1 MRRLLR
7 GLAALAWV
15 VVLPSMASAQATIA
29 GVVRDASG
37 GVLPG
42 VTVEASSPA
51 LIEKVRS
58 VVTDGTGQ
66 YRIIDLRPG
75 TYTVTATLSGFSVV
89 RREGIELSGA
99 MTATIP
105 LELRVGGLQE
115 TITVTGETPV
125 VDVQSVRRQTTLDN
139 EVLTTVP
146 TARSWAATA
155 VLIPGIVTQAGASAD
170 VQITPQ
176 MTVFGGMGGRGNEGR
191 MQVDGL
197 GTGAALNGGGVSTYV
212 ADISNAAEVV
222 TTTSG
227 GLGEAEVGGPTISV
241 VPKSGGNTMAG
252 QIYLSGVSKG
262 MVGSNYSDELRAAG
276 LSTPGKLLKQWDFTG
291 GVGGPIR
298 KDRIWYYVTA
308 RDEGQHRSIPG
319 IFPNLNAGDP
329 TKWTYEPDTTR
340 QARGAESF
348 QLFSARG
355 TIQATPRNKVN
366 IHWDWQIP
374 CNGAAVTTSADACR
388 TQPDEGAVVGALGLG
403 GLTAT
408 TSPETSQYLRTL
420 VQNRQITWSAT
431 ATNRLLLEAGLG
443 SYVAKW
449 GPFEPPGNTTR
460 GLVRVVE
467 QAARTYE
474 TPAGEV
480 RSAANLA
487 YRSANWGEHLD
498 NPNRWRA
505 SASYVTG
512 AHSLRVGHV
521 GAYMVEDIENHG
533 NDLNLQYTLNNGRPS
548 VITQSLRVFTQK
560 DRVKY
565 AAVYVEDQWTRGR
578 MTLQGALRYD
588 RAWSYSPAQSI
599 GPTNFLSTRL
609 DFPETPGVDAYKD
622 ISPRGGIAYDLFG
635 TGRTA
640 VKVNFGKYLEAASNL
655 NGNYSIS
662 NPIARIATT
671 ATRTW
676 TDNGTGGPGTPG
688 FGDFIPQCDLTLT
701 TANGECLAMSAPTFG
716 TNVRTTAAID
726 PAILNGW
733 NVRPGD
739 WQIGASVQQQ
749 LIPRVSV
756 EVGYFHRWL
765 TNFTT
770 TDNQNLSAADF
781 TAFTFTA
788 PSDPRLPGGGGY
800 QIPGMLNI
808 TSAALTRAASNNITF
823 SENFGGQSQV
833 YDGVLINMSARAANG
848 LTFQGGI
855 NTGKTVQNFCDLRA
869 QLPELSVGF
878 GGTVGPT
885 NPFCKNDPGFITKVT
900 GLASYTVPKIE
911 VLVAATLRSDQGAPL
926 RAIYN
931 APIADV
937 SAALGRPAAAFGTTV
952 ALDLLAPGEAWGD
965 RVNELNLRFAK
976 VLRFGGTRTH
986 VGVDMFNVLNSDAIL
1001 TYNQTFQLP
1010 SSTLP
1015 NGSWKVPQSVLTPR
1029 FMKVSAQIDF

>member
-1 MRRLLR
+1 MV
-7 GLAALAWV
+7 AALAWV
-15 VVLPSMASAQATIA
+15 VLLPSAAMAQATIA

-37 GVLPG
+37 AVLPG
-42 VTVEASSPA
+42 VVVEATSPA

-58 VVTDGTGQ
+58 VVTDGSGQ
-66 YRIIDLRPG
+66 FRIIDLRPG
-75 TYTVTATLSGFSVV
+75 TYTVSATLPGFSVV

-105 LELRVGGLQE
+105 IEMRVGGLQE

-241 VPKSGGNTMAG
+241 VPKSGGNTVAG
-252 QIYLSGVSKG
+252 QIYLSGVTKG
-262 MVGSNYSDELRAAG
+262 MVGSNYSEELRTAG
-276 LSTPGKLLKQWDFTG
+276 LSTPGKLIKQWDFTG
-291 GVGGPIR
+291 GVGGPIIR
-298 KDRIWYYVTA
+298 DRIWYYVTA

-329 TKWTYEPDTTR
+329 TKWDYLPDTSR
-340 QARGAESF
+340 EARGAESF

-374 CNGAAVTTSADACR
+374 CNGATFGGADGCR
-388 TQPDEGAVVGALGLG
+388 TQPDDAVMGSLGLG

-408 TSPETSQYLRTL
+408 TSPETAGYLRTL
-420 VQNRQITWSAT
+420 VQNRQVTWSSVV
-431 ATNRLLLEAGLG
+431 TNRLLLEAGLG
-443 SYVAKW
+443 SYIAKW
-449 GPFEPPGNTTR
+449 GPFEPPGNPTR
-460 GLVRVVE
+460 NMVRVTQQ
-467 QAARTYE
+467 QARNGAL
-474 TPAGEV
+474 AGL
-480 RSAANLA
+480 S
-487 YRSANWGEHLD
+487 YRSANWGEHWD

-512 AHSLRVGHV
+512 AHNLRVGHV

-533 NDLNLQYTLNNGRPS
+533 NDLNLAYTFNGGRQHPTLGEIPAPS
-548 VITQSLRVFTQK
+548 SLTQSLRVFKQR

-565 AAVYVEDQWTRGR
+565 AALYVEDQWTRGR
-578 MTLQGALRYD
+578 MTVQGALRYD
-588 RAWSYSPAQSI
+588 RSWSYSPEQQI
-599 GPTNFLSTRL
+599 GPTTFLPTAL
-609 DFPETPGVDAYKD
+609 MFPETPGVNAYKD
-622 ISPRGGIAYDLFG
+622 ISPRGGVAYDLFG
-635 TGRTA
+635 NGRTS

-655 NGNYSIS
+655 SGNYSIS

-671 ATRTW
+671 TSRTW
-676 TDNGTGGPGTPG
+676 TDADFDFFPDCNLQLVDQQDNRLTGG
-688 FGDFIPQCDLTLT
+688 DFCGRMNSP
-701 TANGECLAMSAPTFG
+701 SFG
-716 TNVRTTAAID
+716 TDTRTTAAID

-739 WQIGASVQQQ
+739 WQIGTSIQQQ
-749 LIPRVSV
+749 ILPRMSV
-756 EVGYFHRWL
+756 EVGYFRRWL
-765 TNFTT
+765 THFTT
-770 TDNQNLSAADF
+770 TDNTVLSAADF
-781 TAFTFTA
+781 TEFTLNA
-788 PSDPRLPGGGGY
+788 PSDPRLPNGGGY
-800 QIPGMLNI
+800 PIPGLLNV
-808 TSAALTRAASNNITF
+808 TAAGFARVASNNITF
-823 SENFGGQSQV
+823 SDNFGGQSQV
-833 YDGVLINMSARAANG
+833 YNGVLINLSARAANG

-855 NTGKTVQNFCDLRA
+855 NSGRTVQDLCDLRA
-869 QLPELSVGF
+869 QLPELTS
-878 GGTVGPT
+878 GTVGAT
-885 NPFCKNDPGFITKVT
+885 NPYCINDPGFITKVT
-900 GLASYTVPKIE
+900 GLASYTVPKVD

-937 SAALGRPAAAFGTTV
+937 SAALGRPASV
-952 ALDLLAPGEAWGD
+952 AGNTLAIDLVAPGEVWGD

-986 VGVDMFNVLNSDAIL
+986 VGIDVFNVLNSDAVL

-1010 SSTLP
+1010 SAALP
-1015 NGSWKVPQSVLTPR
+1015 NGAWLVPQSVLTPR

>member
-1 MRRLLR
+1 MRRLVR
-7 GLAALAWV
+7 VIAALAWV
-15 VVLPSMASAQATIA
+15 VLLPSAAMAQATIA

-37 GVLPG
+37 AILPG
-42 VTVEASSPA
+42 VVVEASSPA

-66 YRIIDLRPG
+66 YRIVDLRPG
-75 TYTVTATLSGFSVV
+75 IYTVTATLPGFSVV

-105 LELRVGGLQE
+105 LDMRVGGLQE

-139 EVLTTVP
+139 ETLTTVP

-241 VPKSGGNTMAG
+241 VPKSGGNHVSG
-252 QIYLSGVSKG
+252 QIYLSGVSTG
-262 MVGSNYSDELRAAG
+262 MVGSNYSEELRAAG
-276 LSTPGKLLKQWDFTG
+276 LSVPGKLLKQWDFTG
-291 GVGGPIR
+291 GVGGPI
-298 KDRIWYYVTA
+298 KQDRIWYYVTA

-355 TIQATPRNKVN
+355 TIQANQRNKFN

-374 CNGAAVTTSADACR
+374 CNGASFGTADGCR
-388 TQPDEGAVVGALGLG
+388 TQPDSGAVIGALGLG
-403 GLTAT
+403 GLSAT

-420 VQNRQITWSAT
+420 VQNRQVTWSSPV
-431 ATNRLLLEAGLG
+431 TNRLLLEAGLG

-449 GPFEPPGNTTR
+449 GPFEAPGNQTR
-460 GLVRVVE
+460 NLVRVVE
-467 QAARTYE
+467 QAARTYQ

-487 YRSANWGEHLD
+487 YRSSNWGEHLD

-512 AHSLRVGHV
+512 AHSLKVGHV

-533 NDLNLQYTLNNGRPS
+533 NDHNLQYTLNNGRPS
-548 VITQSLRVFTQK
+548 QLTQSLRVFTQK

-565 AAVYVEDQWTRGR
+565 AALYVEDQWTRGR

-599 GPTNFLSTRL
+599 GPTNFLATRL
-609 DFPETPGVDAYKD
+609 EFPQTPGVNAYKD
-622 ISPRGGIAYDLFG
+622 ISPRGGVAYDVFG
-635 TGRTA
+635 NGKTA
-640 VKVNFGKYLEAASNL
+640 VKVNVGKYLEAASNL

-662 NPIARIATT
+662 NPIARITTT
-671 ATRTW
+671 ASRTW
-676 TDNGTGGPGTPG
+676 TDNGIGGAGTPG
-688 FGDFIPQCDLTLT
+688 FGDFIPQCDLTT
-701 TANGECLAMSAPTFG
+701 NAANGECGAAPATFG
-716 TNVRTTAAID
+716 TATRVTSAID

-739 WQIGASVQQQ
+739 WQIGASIQQQ
-749 LIPRVSV
+749 LMARMSV

-770 TDNQNLSAADF
+770 TDNEALSAADF
-781 TAFTFTA
+781 TGFTFTA
-788 PSDPRLPGGGGY
+788 PTDARLPNGGSY
-800 QIPGMLNI
+800 AIPGLLNV
-808 TSAALTRAASNNITF
+808 TAAGLTRAAVNNITF
-823 SENFGGQSQV
+823 SDNFGGQSQV
-833 YDGVLINMSARAANG
+833 YDGFLINLSARAANG

-869 QLPELSVGF
+869 QLPELSIA
-878 GGTVGPT
+878 GGGVVGPT
-885 NPFCKNDPGFITKVT
+885 NPHCENDPGFITKVT
-900 GLASYTVPKIE
+900 GLASYTVPRID

-931 APIADV
+931 APVADV
-937 SAALGRPAAAFGTTV
+937 SAALGRPAAAFGTTIPI
-952 ALDLLAPGEAWGD
+952 DLVAPGDVWGD

-986 VGVDMFNVLNSDAIL
+986 VGVDVFNVLNSDAIL

-1010 SSTLP
+1010 SATLP
-1015 NGSWKVPQSVLTPR
+1015 NGSWLVPQSVLTPR